1 MEDRQSWRSILGIVL
16 PLPEHAAA
24 YDLYILVSWVAAVRA
39 RIEELIGV
47 EHRRPEFLGVRER
60 IYIASVIYQGG
71 ARSWRRVDLSGAA
84 LQNAI
89 VGRLDA
95 LGVAANKLTRM
106 ATGLDALVG
115 DGVDLLENV
124 TSYVMAD
131 RIEFNPEPL
140 WAIQRV
146 LGIFEE
152 RSVQR
157 YGSLLEY
164 VVDPPEMDLVWR
176 PRLP

>member
-1 MEDRQSWRSILGIVL
+1 MEDRQSWRSVLGVVL

-39 RIEELIGV
+39 RIEELTGPK
-47 EHRRPEFLGVRER
+47 HRSPEFLGVRER
-60 IYIASVIYQGG
+60 IYIASMVYQSG
-71 ARSWRRVDLSGAA
+71 ARSWRKINLDGVA

-115 DGVDLLENV
+115 DGVDLLEDV
-124 TSYVMAD
+124 ISYVAAD

-140 WAIQRV
+140 WAIQRT
-146 LGIFEE
+146 LGKYEE
-152 RSVQR
+152 RPVQR

-164 VVDPPEMDLVWR
+164 IVDPPEMDLVWR